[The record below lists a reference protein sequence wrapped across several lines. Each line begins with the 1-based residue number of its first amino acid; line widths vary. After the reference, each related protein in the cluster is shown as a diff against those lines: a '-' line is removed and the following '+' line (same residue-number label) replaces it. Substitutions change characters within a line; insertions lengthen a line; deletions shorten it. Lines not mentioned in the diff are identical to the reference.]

1 MSAQV
6 PPPKGIIIGS
16 RFPADGA
23 GPTLWT
29 DDPNLR
35 PHVDRAWMRAYAAA
49 HSGLPAQ
56 QLTSQPRGPFLL
68 PDWALE
74 RHTCL
79 FGATGGG
86 KSRLALHLVS
96 EHLQQGGSALIL
108 EPKSQTIAHLLDR
121 CRRAGLTPEQITV
134 LDPANPEVGVP
145 GWNPLIAGLSPAQSA
160 ADLVSILRQN
170 SESWGPR
177 LSDILANAFILLG
190 AHRLSLYEVPRLLT
204 RPDYRTALLK
214 LPLPA
219 GASLNKRTTDK
230 QSANKAAA
238 LGVGASA
245 AGTSGMGG
253 AAVSEARDYFLYEY
267 SSMARSEQV
276 GAAAPVL
283 TRVRS
288 LLGSDFL
295 QPLLCA
301 ARNTLDL
308 ASLWQSP
315 GVVLVHLDRTSLGDE
330 GARLL
335 GGLLA
340 HQIYRTAL
348 RSPGPIPVLLAL
360 DELGAQE
367 RFIGSALIDI
377 VTVGRSQ
384 NLRLL
389 AATQHL
395 AGLSPEL
402 RAALLA
408 NAGVQAS
415 FQTGYD
421 DAKLLAASFAVGADD
436 TLSGAS
442 LSVASHDRATGQPVR
457 TTCRHPVRDG
467 QGHAIRLSGAAW
479 AKLRR
484 HEATAPP
491 GKESSLKKVQ
501 SLAAEAGIPR
511 LYVHAA
517 DTDKPVALSKYVQ
530 GLPQDDYW
538 FDGPAPLE
546 LIVSFPRPKF
556 TSVRR
561 SSATDLSGQWTRDIH
576 QLPTQQAVVRVR
588 GSDPEIIRIV
598 DVEASD
604 GSASHA
610 EWTVAARRAGAQS
623 WEEITATAKWRR
635 DQVDQIA
642 AGNGTLPG
650 PVNSDARM
658 DGVVCSEVEVSFG
671 QTIPSTV
678 PKSHKTSSDLSSSR
692 TLLNSTI
699 LSQATEEKSWGRSS
713 REQDSLSRDRED
725 SRSNPGSTDGHQE
738 PQMGEALTGEAQLRD
753 APTSELQTGN
763 VLTNQ
768 NGDTIQLEV
777 DEDGSIA

>member
-16 RFPADGA
+16 RFPADDA

-56 QLTSQPRGPFLL
+56 LLTSQPGGPFLL

-145 GWNPLIAGLSPAQSA
+145 GWNPLLAGLPPAQSA

-204 RPDYRTALLK
+204 RPDYRMALLK
-214 LPLPA
+214 LPLPS
-219 GASLNKRTTDK
+219 GAALNKRTADR

-238 LGVGASA
+238 LGVGSSVAS
-245 AGTSGMGG
+245 GTGG

-348 RSPGPIPVLLAL
+348 RSPGPVPVLLAL

-421 DAKLLAASFAVGADD
+421 DARLLAASFAVGADD

-467 QGHAIRLSGAAW
+467 QGHVIRLSGAAW
-479 AKLRR
+479 TKLRR

-491 GKESSLKKVQ
+491 GKETSLKEVQ

-517 DTDKPVALSKYVQ
+517 DTDKPIALSKYVQ
-530 GLPQDDYW
+530 GLSQDDYW

-576 QLPTQQAVVRVR
+576 RLPTQQAVVRVR

-598 DVEASD
+598 DVETSD

-635 DQVDQIA
+635 DQVDQVA

-650 PVNSDARM
+650 PVNSDVRV
-658 DGVVCSEVEVSFG
+658 DGVVCSEGGEIG
-671 QTIPSTV
+671 QTIPPTV
-678 PKSHKTSSDLSSSR
+678 SRSHETPSDMSSR
-692 TLLNSTI
+692 AVLNKTTP
-699 LSQATEEKSWGRSS
+699 SQATEEKSKGISS
-713 REQDSLSRDRED
+713 RERESLSHDRED
-725 SRSNPGSTDGHQE
+725 TGSNPGSTDRHQE
-738 PQMGEALTGEAQLRD
+738 PQRGEALVG
-753 APTSELQTGN
+753 ELQTGN

-768 NGDTIQLEV
+768 NEHTIQREV

>member
-1 MSAQV
+1 MNDDLPQSTGVA
-6 PPPKGIIIGS
+6 IGS
-16 RFPADGA
+16 RLPDDNH
-23 GPTLWT
+23 GPTIWT
-29 DDPNLR
+29 DDPDLR
-35 PHVDRAWMRAYAAA
+35 LHVGRAWLRAYAAA

-56 QLTSQPRGPFLL
+56 LLTGQRKGPFLL
-68 PDWALE
+68 PEWALQ

-96 EHLQQGGSALIL
+96 EHLRQGGSALIL

-121 CRRAGLTPEQITV
+121 CRLAGLTPEQITV
-134 LDPANPEVGVP
+134 LDPADPDAGVP
-145 GWNPLIAGLSPAQSA
+145 GWNPLIAGLPPAQAA
-160 ADLVSILRQN
+160 ADLVSILKQN

-177 LSDILANAFILLG
+177 LSDILTNAFILLS

-204 RPDYRTALLK
+204 RPDYRAALLR
-214 LPLPA
+214 LPFPLSPH
-219 GASLNKRTTDK
+219 SRRTATAV
-230 QSANKAAA
+230 SERA
-238 LGVGASA
+238 
-245 AGTSGMGG
+245 GG
-253 AAVSEARDYFLYEY
+253 AAVSEARDFFLHEY
-267 SSMARSEQV
+267 SAMARSEQA

-308 ASLWQSP
+308 ASLWQKP
-315 GVVLVHLDRTSLGDE
+315 GAVLVHLDRTALGDE

-348 RSPGPIPVLLAL
+348 RSPGPVPVLLAL

-367 RFIGSALIDI
+367 RFIGNALIDI
-377 VTVGRSQ
+377 ITVGRSQ

-395 AGLSPEL
+395 AGLSTEL
-402 RAALLA
+402 REALLA

-415 FQTGYD
+415 FQTGYE
-421 DAKLLAASFAVGADD
+421 DARLLAASFAVGADD

-442 LSVASHDRATGQPVR
+442 VSVASHDRVTGQPVQ
-457 TTCRHPVRDG
+457 TTWRHLVRDG
-467 QGHAIRLSGAAW
+467 QGKSMRLSATAW

-491 GKESSLKKVQ
+491 GKSTALKKVQ
-501 SLAAEAGIPR
+501 SLAADAGATR

-517 DTDKPVALSKYVQ
+517 DTNKPVALSKYVL
-530 GLPQDDYW
+530 GLSQDDYW

-556 TSVRR
+556 TSIRR
-561 SSATDLSGQWTRDIH
+561 SSATDLAGQWTRSIH

-588 GSDPEIIRIV
+588 GSEPEIIRIV

-604 GSASHA
+604 GIVSYP
-610 EWTVAARRAGAQS
+610 EWTAAARRAGAQS
-623 WEEITATAKWRR
+623 WEEIAATAEWRT
-635 DQVDQIA
+635 DQVDNVA
-642 AGNGTLPG
+642 AGRGTLLNPLDTAAFKKIRTEETAIAG
-650 PVNSDARM
+650 KPDQSA
-658 DGVVCSEVEVSFG
+658 
-671 QTIPSTV
+671 IPSTHETPV
-678 PKSHKTSSDLSSSR
+678 NPSSDKIVSHQALGE
-692 TLLNSTI
+692 NSGDNSISEMGYTI
-699 LSQATEEKSWGRSS
+699 
-713 REQDSLSRDRED
+713 DSLM
-725 SRSNPGSTDGHQE
+725 PQE
-738 PQMGEALTGEAQLRD
+738 MEMQEIQTQEIPKCD
-753 APTSELQTGN
+753 APIRN
-763 VLTNQ
+763 VLVPEVQMTEASI
-768 NGDTIQLEV
+768 IQEQQTMHCEV